1 MLVARSSGAAAA
13 ASVRDS
19 AVVNLESLWPPDPL
33 VRLANVLLVVGTAV
47 GAASFAVGGRPL
59 LAGAFAILAIS
70 IGVRDYAYRKFRPLP
85 IAIVLVL
92 AALLVF
98 TD

>member
-1 MLVARSSGAAAA
+1 
-13 ASVRDS
+13 
-19 AVVNLESLWPPDPL
+19 VNLQSLWPPDPL
-33 VRLANVLLVVGTAV
+33 VRLANVLLVVGTAI
-47 GAASFAVGGRPL
+47 GAVSFVAGGRPV
-59 LAGAFAILAIS
+59 LAVAFAILGIS

-92 AALLVF
+92 AALLLV